1 MSDGFPIV
9 DAFTR
14 SYRTWRYRL
23 RYRGQRWKRAWSYA
37 RDHLSTDDA
46 QQVLIDCEYAAGW
59 FPLLTLTV
67 EDTLEQAL
75 EVYEDHPTLRDF
87 IAEGCARVGKKWED
101 HSDTLYYAR
110 GWAIDCALEY
120 AGNEGIEF
128 VPRNPDESIDA
139 NTEDHGAV
147 P

>member
-1 MSDGFPIV
+1 MSDSFPFLDSFIRLY
-9 DAFTR
+9 R
-14 SYRTWRYRL
+14 SWRFRL
-23 RYRGQRWKRAWSYA
+23 RYRTERWQRAWSYA
-37 RDHLSTDDA
+37 RDQLSASDA
-46 QQVLIDCEYAAGW
+46 QQVLIDTEYAAGW

-75 EVYEDHPTLRDF
+75 DVYEDHPALRDF

-120 AGNEGIEF
+120 ARNENIEF
-128 VPRNPDESIDA
+128 VARDPDDSADTTA
-139 NTEDHGAV
+139 EDVGGAS
-147 P
+147 